1 MRHFLA
7 RNMERTLSQQ
17 PLIPVGVLLKPLVK
31 QATLYGY
38 NNCDFD
44 FFLTLAKHERL
55 GLRHALLMLQFLGKV
70 CLNDALHGRVSTVPF
85 LVLVGR
91 FHDSDVLHDF
101 LEIFVEQA
109 LATLLN
115 LHSQKAG
122 DAASIR
128 STLCI
133 ELVAKLLHLPHP
145 KLLKRIGPVVL
156 QAHQQ
161 YVSLRHSEHPGLAAL
176 LHFAD
181 KNRNNPTLLLP
192 ATSPRHPKKS
202 PRDVIE
208 SYADGYAAGPDSARR
223 GNDAGGEI
231 ELDVRQE
238 ALAPPPMRRGT
249 TPPRSGTPPGRGGYA
264 ANNGGRSTP
273 PRATTPPG
281 RGGGQKPFMKK
292 AGGADKKGAGGAYGR
307 GGGKAAAPAPAAR
320 RPGRAT
326 TPPRS
331 TTPPGRKGPR
341 PGKINAK
348 MAAAEDDDSGLY
360 TRSPRKRHLR
370 DKLDEGQ
377 LLSDTE
383 MGRLEA
389 AADGATG
396 GGPTTRSPRKRPLG
410 DKLENGELL
419 SDTEMGR
426 LEAAAAGQ
434 GKGGGYAARQ
444 AREKKGGG
452 GGRARSTTPPGRART
467 PPGRPGRARRRRRSG
482 GSRRTATRRRRRRL
496 GRRRRQ
502 RWRRRRRRGWRLS
515 GRRAGGR

>member
-161 YVSLRHSEHPGLAAL
+161 YVSLRNSEHPGLAAL

-238 ALAPPPMRRGT
+238 ALAPPPMRRG
-249 TPPRSGTPPGRGGYA
+249 RRRRGRGRRRGAAGTPPTTAAARRRRGRRRRRGA
-264 ANNGGRSTP
+264 AAAR
-273 PRATTPPG
+273 
-281 RGGGQKPFMKK
+281 PFMKK

-307 GGGKAAAPAPAAR
+307 GGGKAAAPAR
-320 RPGRAT
+320 RP
-326 TPPRS
+326 PPR
-331 TTPPGRKGPR
+331 PR
-341 PGKINAK
+341 DD
-348 MAAAEDDDSGLY
+348 AAAVDD
-360 TRSPRKRHLR
+360 
-370 DKLDEGQ
+370 
-377 LLSDTE
+377 
-383 MGRLEA
+383 
-389 AADGATG
+389 
-396 GGPTTRSPRKRPLG
+396 
-410 DKLENGELL
+410 
-419 SDTEMGR
+419 
-426 LEAAAAGQ
+426 AAGPE
-434 GKGGGYAARQ
+434 GSPP
-444 AREKKGGG
+444 REDQREDGGG
-452 GGRARSTTPPGRART
+452 GGRRLGAVHALAAEAPFARQ
-467 PPGRPGRARRRRRSG
+467 ARRGPAAVGHRDGAARG
-482 GSRRTATRRRRRRL
+482 G
-496 GRRRRQ
+496 GRRRH
-502 RWRRRRRRGWRLS
+502 RRRADDAVAAEAAARRQVGEWRVAVGYGDGAVGGG
-515 GRRAGGR
+515 GRRPG